1 MLTTLGGKKKERI
14 QSLRRSLLTKNPG
27 ICSERARHY
36 TRVYQELENTPPVLK
51 RAYAL
56 NAYLQHVSIAMGEN
70 ELIPGWQSSH
80 PRYAPIFPEYSWQW
94 VYDELDRFNQ
104 RTYDRFS
111 ISEEVIAELRQLLP
125 WWKGRTLL
133 ERVMERQPQFVL
145 DASRLGAIS
154 WTGQAMSG
162 EGHIIVDHGMAL
174 EQGLPALR
182 NKALKLCSLLK
193 EDDPDFQEKRNFYQ
207 AVEIVYDGILAYI
220 ERLADLMEVE
230 AGRVYAER
238 KAELLE
244 ISKNLRTLLS
254 GAPQNFRQALLL
266 VWLVHLIQ
274 QMESNGHSFSLGRL
288 DQYLLPYYQRDLQSG
303 LITEEDALELI
314 EHFYLKIF
322 SIIKLRSEG
331 HSRTQTGY
339 PTYQNICVGG
349 QTIDGKDGVNSLS
362 WLCLSALAE
371 TRLSEPNFYMRVY
384 PGTPADFL
392 DAALQVV
399 RMGFGMPAFINDE
412 IIIPAL
418 EQVGVNHAD
427 ALNYSSMGC
436 VEVQVPGKWGYR
448 ANGKSKLN
456 VLKILELALNK
467 GRDPKTGIHLRP
479 GDKDLDEMSKF
490 EDVLS
495 AWRTQLEFYTEAHI
509 TADNIIDQTLEEMVP
524 NAFCSSLVQDCL
536 GRGKQLNSGG
546 AIYDTTGGCQ
556 VGFPNVG
563 NSMTALHELV
573 FERKLLTGTELKS
586 ALRSNFE
593 GQGGEKIRQMLMN
606 RVPRYGEDESLP
618 DDLTR
623 LALEDYCQL
632 LKNYH
637 NLRHGRGPIGGGY
650 SASTNTVSANITAG
664 EVVGA
669 TPDGRK
675 SGEPTADGI
684 SPVQG
689 NGRKG
694 PTAVFHSVSKMPT
707 IKITGGQ
714 LLNMRLNQATI
725 STPESLQ
732 KLAAL
737 IRGFFKLKGWHVQ
750 FNTISTKILRDAIE
764 NPQKYPD
771 LIVRVAGYS
780 ALFIALDPALQR
792 DIIARLE
799 QTVG

>member
-1 MLTTLGGKKKERI
+1 MLTKLGGKKKERI
-14 QSLRRSLLTKNPG
+14 QSLRGSLISNSPG
-27 ICSERARHY
+27 ICPERARYY
-36 TRVYQELENTPPVLK
+36 TKTYQEHEKTPPILK
-51 RAYAL
+51 RAFAL
-56 NAYLQHVSIAMGEN
+56 KEYLQHVSLAMGEG

-80 PRYAPIFPEYSWQW
+80 PRWTPIFPEYSWQW

-104 RTYDRFS
+104 RTYDRFN
-111 ISEEVIAELRQLLP
+111 ISEESIAELRQLLP
-125 WWKGRTLL
+125 WWQGQSLL
-133 ERVMERQPQFVL
+133 EHVMARQPQFVL

-154 WTGQAMSG
+154 WTGQATSG
-162 EGHIIVDHGMAL
+162 EGHIIVDHAMAL
-174 EQGLPALR
+174 EFGLPTLR
-182 NKALKLCSLLK
+182 EKAQKLSDLIK
-193 EDDPDFQEKRNFYQ
+193 EEDVDYQEKHDFYQ
-207 AVEIVYDGILAYI
+207 AVTIAYDGVLAYI
-220 ERLADLMEVE
+220 ERLAKLMVTEVARAQADREEELIGVSKDLR
-230 AGRVYAER
+230 A
-238 KAELLE
+238 LLD
-244 ISKNLRTLLS
+244 
-254 GAPQNFRQALLL
+254 GAPQTFRQALYL
-266 VWLVHLIQ
+266 VWLIHLIQ
-274 QMESNGHSFSLGRL
+274 QMESNGHSASLGRL
-288 DQYLLPYYQRDLQSG
+288 DQYLFSFYKRDLQSG
-303 LITEEDALELI
+303 MITEEDALELL

-349 QTIDGKDGVNSLS
+349 QTKDGKDGVNPLS

-371 TRLSEPNFYMRVY
+371 IRLSEPNFYVRVY

-399 RMGFGMPAFINDE
+399 RMGFGMPAFVNDE

-418 EQVGVNHAD
+418 ERVGVSHAD
-427 ALNYSSMGC
+427 AINYSSMGC

-456 VLKILELALNK
+456 VLKVLELALNK
-467 GRDPKTGIHLRP
+467 GCDPKTGINLRP
-479 GDKDLDEMSKF
+479 GKRNLEEMEKF
-490 EDVLS
+490 EEVLS
-495 AWRTQLEFYTEAHI
+495 AWRTQLAFYTETHV

-524 NAFCSSLVQDCL
+524 NVVCSSLVQDCL

-563 NSMTALHELV
+563 NSLAALHELV
-573 FERKLLTGTELKS
+573 FDKKVLTSVELKS
-586 ALRSNFE
+586 ALQSNFN
-593 GQGGEKIRQMLMN
+593 GQRGEEIRQMLIN

-618 DDLTR
+618 DELTT

-632 LKNYH
+632 IENYH

-669 TPDGRK
+669 TPDGRM

-684 SPVQG
+684 SPAQG

-694 PTAVFHSVSKMPT
+694 PTAIFHSVSKMPT
-707 IKITGGQ
+707 VKITGGQ
-714 LLNMRLNQATI
+714 LLNMRINPLTI
-725 STPESLQ
+725 SSPESLK

-737 IRGFFKLKGWHVQ
+737 IRGFFRLKGWHVQ
-750 FNTISTKILRDAIE
+750 FNTMSTKTLRDAIE
-764 NPQKYPD
+764 HPHKYPD

-780 ALFIALDPALQR
+780 ALFVALDPALQR
-792 DIIARLE
+792 DIIARME
-799 QTVG
+799 QQVG